1 MNQNKFK
8 GMKAVALGTG
18 GGPIVSGTRAGTS
31 TAICVDDAVYLV
43 DCGMGSIRN
52 YRNHLGWGSLRS
64 IFITHHHSDHI
75 YDLGSYLLTG
85 WQVPGE
91 SFSRQI
97 QVFGPDKPP
106 RAPALDEQHYVE
118 VACCTAGHA
127 MVGTKEMVDALLSK
141 VFASDIVI
149 RMIDERRSS
158 PFEWVQGHD
167 IKVPEE
173 AGADPVNNRH
183 PEMEPF
189 LIYED
194 EKVKVSTILVDHRL
208 CYPAFGYRFES
219 EYGVI
224 VVSGDTA
231 YSENCIKLAKDA
243 DILFHEVIDLEAI
256 LKTFPEGPTRDGI
269 AVHLEESHTSYEN
282 VGKVA
287 SEASVGVLVL
297 HHIVPNT
304 PGSADVEKMVRYAKK
319 DFAGPVTAAEDNDC
333 FFIAE
338 GANKIKE
345 FPVNG

>member
-1 MNQNKFK
+1 MKTNLSIDSKKK
-8 GMKAVALGTG
+8 GMRAYALGTG
-18 GGPIVSGTRAGTS
+18 GGPIVSGIRAGTS

-52 YRNHLGWGSLRS
+52 YRNHMEWGDLRS

-91 SFSRQI
+91 SFSRPI
-97 QVFGPDKPP
+97 QVYGPAKPP
-106 RAPALDEQHYVE
+106 RAPALNEQHYAE

-127 MVGTKEMVDALLSK
+127 MVGTHEMVDALLSK

-149 RMIDERRSS
+149 RMIDEKRTS

-167 IKVPEE
+167 IKVPDS
-173 AGADPVNNRH
+173 AKADPVHNRH
-183 PEMEPF
+183 PDMDPF
-189 LIYED
+189 VVYED
-194 EKVKVSTILVDHRL
+194 EKVKVSAILVDHRL
-208 CYPAFGYRFES
+208 CYPAFGFRFES

-231 YSENCIKLAKDA
+231 YSENCIKLAKGA

-256 LKTFPEGPTRDGI
+256 LNTFPDGPTRDGI
-269 AVHLEESHTSYEN
+269 AVHLEESHTSYDK

-287 SEASVGVLVL
+287 AEANVKELVL

-304 PGSADVEKMVRYAKK
+304 PDAADLNKMIRYAKG
-319 DFAGPVTAAEDNDC
+319 DFSGPVYVAEDNDC
-333 FFIAE
+333 FS
-338 GANKIKE
+338 
-345 FPVNG
+345 VT